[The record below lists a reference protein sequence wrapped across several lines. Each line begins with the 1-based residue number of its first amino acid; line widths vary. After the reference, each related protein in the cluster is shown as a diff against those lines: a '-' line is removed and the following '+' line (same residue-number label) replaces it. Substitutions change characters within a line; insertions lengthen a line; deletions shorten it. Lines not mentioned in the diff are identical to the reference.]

1 MLIGNYDVR
10 AGELP
15 VVGFGS
21 AILLGTDLSDVPEVF
36 QNGDDPD
43 VIGAFGLLLS
53 NHVPSS

>member
-43 VIGAFGLLLS
+43 AYPGVFLLNPSLS
-53 NHVPSS
+53 